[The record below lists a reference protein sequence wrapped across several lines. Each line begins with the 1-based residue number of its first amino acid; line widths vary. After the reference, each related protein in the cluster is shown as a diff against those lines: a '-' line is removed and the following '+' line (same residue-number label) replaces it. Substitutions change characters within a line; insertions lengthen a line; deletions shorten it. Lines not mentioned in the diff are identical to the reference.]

1 MADATAFCLKGPAT
15 IKYGPAGGEVEFGKT
30 AETPTI
36 VRIREEISPIYF
48 HQTGMNKWDSI
59 TVGKTM
65 EVEASFANLSW
76 QLFMNA
82 MPTEAFLCDTV
93 TTPTAAS
100 DDQSLEFLVGLGTSH
115 RDQAQRLIVQPW
127 WNGSLDPNPET
138 WFIFPLAY
146 PVVDAEINHDYE
158 SQKVLHVLFEIFPV
172 SQECPRLMFMGNEK
186 YLCACD

>member
-15 IKYGPAGGEVEFGKT
+15 VLYGPAGGEVEFGKT
-30 AETPTI
+30 AETPVI
-36 VRIREEISPIYF
+36 VRIREETSPIMF
-48 HQTGMNKWDSI
+48 HQTGLNPWDAI

-76 QLFMNA
+76 QLLMNA
-82 MPTEAFLCDTV
+82 MPTEAFLCDSV
-93 TTPTAAS
+93 VTPTV
-100 DDQSLEFLVGLGTSH
+100 DPTDQSLEFLVGLGTSH

-127 WNGSLDPNPET
+127 WNGAPDPNPET

-146 PVVDAEINHDYE
+146 PRVDAEINHDYE
-158 SQKVLHVLFEIFPV
+158 SQKVLHVIFEIFPV
-172 SQECPRLMFMGNEK
+172 SQECPRLMFMGNEA